1 MGVSR
6 ELSVSSSTGG
16 LAGCLAA
23 LGMALGAA
31 TGCAMLT
38 PDNHAPPDTGS
49 GPVCFADTTSDPEN
63 CGACGQSCGGDVCAD
78 SQCQPVTIASAV
90 GAPVGLA
97 IDHDFVYWTTDTGLV
112 MRGPI
117 QGYGVFQSPVTLA
130 SGQTHANGI
139 AVDATNVYWTAFST
153 DATDGQIMTVPIAG
167 GTPRVLADHQGW
179 TIRVVVRDGVLYWG
193 NLSGHTLVR
202 MPVTGGVPEVIA
214 DHQPEPSGFDTDASH
229 VYWTDLGNGQI
240 NMRSLDLSTPV
251 VSIVTGQH
259 FPLGVR
265 VKDSRVYWSGLSNGG
280 VHAAGTDGSDAEALA
295 PSANSTGVAVDDHD
309 IYWTDDLNGN
319 VLRHPLHGGETT
331 VVAAGQAEPTDIE
344 VDERYIYWI
353 DSLATTVMRRAK

>member
-1 MGVSR
+1 MTILRFMGVSR
-6 ELSVSSSTGG
+6 ELSVSSS
-16 LAGCLAA
+16 AGWLAA
-23 LGMALGAA
+23 LGMALGAT

-38 PDNHAPPDTGS
+38 PDNHAPPDAGS
-49 GPVCFADTTSDPEN
+49 GPVCLADTTSDPEN

-130 SGQTHANGI
+130 SGQTNANGI
-139 AVDATNVYWTAFST
+139 AVDATNVYWTTISP
-153 DATDGQIMTVPIAG
+153 DGQIMTVPIAG
-167 GTPRVLADHQGW
+167 GTPRVLADHQAW
-179 TIRVVVRDGVLYWG
+179 AVRVVVRDGMLYWA
-193 NLSGHTLVR
+193 NLISHTLVR

-214 DHQPEPSGFDTDASH
+214 DHQPEPGGFDTDASH
-229 VYWTDLGNGQI
+229 VYWTNLGNGQI
-240 NMRSLDLSTPV
+240 NMRSLDLATPV
-251 VSIVTGQH
+251 VSIATGQH
-259 FPLGVR
+259 FPLGIR
-265 VKDSRVYWSGLSNGG
+265 VQDGRVYWSGLNGG
-280 VHAAGTDGSDAEALA
+280 VNATGTDGSDPEVLA
-295 PSANSTGVAVDDHD
+295 PSTNANGVAVDDHD
-309 IYWTDDLNGN
+309 IYWTDDLKGN

-331 VVAAGQAEPTDIE
+331 VVAAGQAEPTDIA